1 MPAKVIF
8 KQQHSSIISMA
19 GSSKRQR
26 TNNDWLMQ
34 RTGLL
39 IVYAWVLLAVG
50 FFGLTAWDTSYL
62 DSSEQYVSI
71 LAIIGG
77 PALLIVTKILET
89 WNQEKGAELQD
100 YESQAAH
107 ERAMD
112 EIRVRHAADMERN
125 PHCEPFIDSPSHGSR
140 MSQVERELKDAL
152 TEIHSLQN
160 EISELKESPK
170 NRSRKSD

>member
-1 MPAKVIF
+1 MAKP
-8 KQQHSSIISMA
+8 K
-19 GSSKRQR
+19 R

-50 FFGLTAWDTSYL
+50 FFGLTAWDMKYL
-62 DSSEQYVSI
+62 DNSEQYVSI

-100 YESQAAH
+100 YESQASH
-107 ERAMD
+107 ERDMD
-112 EIRVRHAADMERN
+112 AIRVRHAADMERN
-125 PHCEPFIDSPSHGSR
+125 PHCETEKAEQAVTDGVQNIR
-140 MSQVERELKDAL
+140 MDTMEEQLAEA
-152 TEIHSLQN
+152 
-160 EISELKESPK
+160 ISEIVMLREEL
-170 NRSRKSD
+170 SRKSKKWSKNDWRNL

>member
-1 MPAKVIF
+1 MAKP
-8 KQQHSSIISMA
+8 K
-19 GSSKRQR
+19 R

-50 FFGLTAWDTSYL
+50 FFGLTAWDMKYL
-62 DSSEQYVSI
+62 DNSEQYVSI

-100 YESQAAH
+100 YEAQASH
-107 ERAMD
+107 ERDMD
-112 EIRVRHAADMERN
+112 AIRVRHAADMERN
-125 PHCEPFIDSPSHGSR
+125 PHAINSPAVEQTQGSIYT
-140 MSQVERELKDAL
+140 QVGNLKQAVEDL
-152 TEIHSLQN
+152 SNQV
-160 EISELKESPK
+160 SEM
-170 NRSRKSD
+170 KSTSKKK